1 MKEMRYERTCSKN
14 QRAWGARRAASGEIQ
29 VPLVKTMNE
38 YGNCAEIESGQEEE
52 KRERRVEAELVRTAP
67 WRGKGQRRCV
77 SMCTRATANPMIEE
91 KCERR
96 VRQSGQGHGRGMMKE
111 IRSEDEVAEQ

>member
-14 QRAWGARRAASGEIQ
+14 QRTRGARTAASGEIQ
-29 VPLVKTMNE
+29 VPLVKTLNE
-38 YGNCAEIESGQEEE
+38 CGNCVEIKSVREEE
-52 KRERRVEAELVRTAP
+52 KRERRVEAKLVRTAP

-77 SMCTRATANPMIEE
+77 SMCTRAIANPMIEE
-91 KCERR
+91 NVGGGCGQSRR
-96 VRQSGQGHGRGMMKE
+96 GRGRGRMKE